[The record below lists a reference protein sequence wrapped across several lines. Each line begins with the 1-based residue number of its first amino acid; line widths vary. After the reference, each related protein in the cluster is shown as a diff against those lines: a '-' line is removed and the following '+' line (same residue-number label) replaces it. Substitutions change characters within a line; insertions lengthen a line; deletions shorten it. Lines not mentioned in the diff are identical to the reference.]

1 MRSSASRHPRHL
13 GRQRRHDMI
22 TSSSEVEAEYREADP
37 EEAMVRS
44 AAYLFAPL
52 DKRALG
58 AAIGVAS
65 AVCVFAVTAIAV
77 TAAPA
82 APGLHLLGEYFA
94 GYTVSWGGA
103 FIGAAWAF
111 ATGFIA
117 GWFVAFVR
125 NLVLALSL
133 FVLRGRV
140 ELADSR
146 DFLDHI

>member
-1 MRSSASRHPRHL
+1 MIVSLPDMQPERHEP
-13 GRQRRHDMI
+13 
-22 TSSSEVEAEYREADP
+22 DP

-77 TAAPA
+77 AVAPA
-82 APGLHLLGEYFA
+82 TPGLHLLAEYFA
-94 GYTVSWGGA
+94 GYSVSWSGA

-111 ATGFIA
+111 ATGFFA

-140 ELADSR
+140 ELANSR

>member
-1 MRSSASRHPRHL
+1 MIVSLP
-13 GRQRRHDMI
+13 DMQP
-22 TSSSEVEAEYREADP
+22 EHREPDP
-37 EEAMVRS
+37 EEAIVQS

-58 AAIGVAS
+58 TAIGVAS
-65 AVCVFAVTAIAV
+65 AVCVFAVTAIAMTV
-77 TAAPA
+77 APA
-82 APGLHLLGEYFA
+82 TPGLHLLAEYFA
-94 GYTVSWGGA
+94 GYTVSWSGA

-111 ATGFIA
+111 ATGFFA

-133 FVLRGRV
+133 FILRGRV